1 MTISEMTRRNI
12 TDALRLEKVQWHG
25 RMDEIQFLE
34 RIFDLNALPSNDRR
48 YKDAK
53 GDIWQHRVFN
63 PEDWD
68 DNWVYEDSRF
78 NLLRGTDEVFLRFL
92 CEIVHPLV
100 RPDSNDV
107 TALVKL
113 FNENLAEDGWEI
125 FETVRLGGKPVF
137 AARQIISL
145 PVKTPQTVAIN
156 LNTDYIHRQITR
168 MESAI
173 QSDPDLAIGT
183 AKEFLETVCKTI
195 LTERGIEYNRNT
207 ELPQLVR
214 LTQKTL
220 KLVREDIP
228 DHAKAAETIRN
239 LLSNLASVSNYMAE
253 LRNPYGTGH
262 GKEANF
268 KGLQLRH
275 ARLAVG
281 AASTVGVFLFET
293 YVEQRTAP

>member
-34 RIFDLNALPSNDRR
+34 RIFDLHALPSNDRR
-48 YKDAK
+48 HKDAR
-53 GDIWQHRVFN
+53 DIWQHRVLN

-68 DNWVYEDSRF
+68 DNWIYEDSRF

-100 RPDSNDV
+100 RPDSDEV
-107 TALVKL
+107 TTLVKL

-137 AARQIISL
+137 AARQIVSL

-156 LNTDYIHRQITR
+156 LNSDYIHRQITR

-173 QSDPDLAIGT
+173 ESDPDLAIGT

-195 LTERGIEYNRNT
+195 LTEQGIEYNRNT
-207 ELPQLVR
+207 DLPQLVR

-228 DHAKAAETIRN
+228 DHAKASETIRN
-239 LLSNLASVSNYMAE
+239 LLSNLASISNYMAE
-253 LRNPYGTGH
+253 LRNPYGTGDR
-262 GKEANF
+262 KS
-268 KGLQLRH
+268 
-275 ARLAVG
+275 V
-281 AASTVGVFLFET
+281 V
-293 YVEQRTAP
+293 